1 MKQDAARRFLFT
13 ICVKTPSR
21 HHVLLFKA
29 SLMAKRKR
37 SSRSRTIPATPGSI
51 ARSARGTLRSYSLGA
66 LPILDHLLKRMKLEE
81 FLQGYLPKERR
92 GCRITAARGLTV
104 LVKNFLLARE
114 PIYGLG
120 EWAAA
125 CAPDALGLSPEQLLL
140 LNDDRAGRWMTGLFR
155 SDRPSLLL
163 ALMGHVAREFT
174 LGLDELH
181 NDSTTVTFSGAYTD
195 AAKEQR
201 RGVQKTLMITW
212 GHNKD
217 HRPDLKQLLYILT
230 ITSDGGV
237 PVHFRAANGN
247 VTDDT
252 THRDTWNLLCQLAG
266 RKDFLY
272 VADCKLATIENMNH
286 IAKEHG
292 RFVSVLPRTR
302 SEDGT
307 FRERVRQA
315 KIVWQ
320 DLWNKTDEEG
330 QILDQF
336 SVCNTPEVTPEGYR
350 LWWFHSTCKAERD
363 LTVRD
368 RKLKR
373 AEQELRRWQEK
384 LRSPRSRHR
393 EPAKVQEAVDEILN
407 ECDVKGL
414 VQVRIEQCP
423 KDTYRQEGRGR
434 PGKDTVY
441 VKQTSLRLDLHYAVD
456 ADAVGREC
464 LTDGIFPLVTNDLKL
479 SALEVLQA
487 YKRQPQ
493 IERRFEQLKTDFS
506 LAPVFLKDVGRIEAF
521 LCVYFFALLVESL
534 LEREIRLAM
543 EREGIES
550 LPLYPEGRDCRR
562 PTTRRLLDLFAP
574 IQRHILIHRRDES
587 VAMLT
592 DLAPLHRTVL
602 RLLGLSTTIYH

>member
-1 MKQDAARRFLFT
+1 
-13 ICVKTPSR
+13 
-21 HHVLLFKA
+21 
-29 SLMAKRKR
+29 MAKRKK
-37 SSRSRTIPATPGSI
+37 SSRSRAVAATPGSI
-51 ARSARGTLRSYSLGA
+51 ARSADGTLRSYSLGA
-66 LPILDHLLKRMKLEE
+66 LPILDNLLKRMKLEE
-81 FLQGYLPKERR
+81 FLRDYLPKERR
-92 GCRITAARGLTV
+92 GSRITAARGLTV

-125 CAPDALGLSPEQLLL
+125 CAPDALGVSPEQVLL
-140 LNDDRAGRWMTGLFR
+140 LNDDRAGRWMTRLFR

-163 ALMGHVAREFT
+163 ALVGHVVREFV
-174 LGLDELH
+174 LALDELH
-181 NDSTTVTFSGAYTD
+181 NDSTTATFSGAYTD
-195 AAKEQR
+195 AAEEQR
-201 RGVQKTLMITW
+201 RGVQKTLAITW

-237 PVHFRAANGN
+237 PVHFRAASGN

-252 THRDTWNLLCQLAG
+252 THCDTWDLLCQLAG

-286 IAKEHG
+286 IAKEQG

-302 SEDGT
+302 REDGA
-307 FRERVRQA
+307 FRQRVRQGQV
-315 KIVWQ
+315 VWQ
-320 DLWNKTDEEG
+320 DLWGKTDEEG
-330 QILDQF
+330 QVLDQF
-336 SVCNTPEVTPEGYR
+336 SVYDTPEVTPEGYH
-350 LWWFHSTCKAERD
+350 LWWFHSTRKAELD
-363 LTVRD
+363 LAVRD
-368 RKLKR
+368 RRLKR
-373 AEQELRRWQEK
+373 AEQELCQWQQK

-393 EPAKVQEAVDEILN
+393 EAGKVQEAVDAILK

-423 KDTYRQEGRGR
+423 HDTYHQERRGR

-441 VKQTSLRLDLHYAVD
+441 VKETSLRLDLHYAIE
-456 ADAVGREC
+456 AEAVGQER

-479 SALEVLQA
+479 SALEVLHA

-493 IERRFEQLKTDFS
+493 IERRFAQLKTDFR

-521 LCVYFFALLVESL
+521 LCVYFFALLAEAL
-534 LEREIRLAM
+534 LERELRRAM
-543 EREGIES
+543 EREGLES

-562 PTTRRLLDLFAP
+562 PTTRRMIDVFSPL
-574 IQRHILIHRRDES
+574 QRHILSHRGEEP
-587 VAMLT
+587 VVLLT
-592 DLAPLHRTVL
+592 ELAPLHRKIL
-602 RLLGLSTTIYH
+602 RLLGLPTTIYR

>member
-1 MKQDAARRFLFT
+1 
-13 ICVKTPSR
+13 
-21 HHVLLFKA
+21 
-29 SLMAKRKR
+29 MAKRKR
-37 SSRSRTIPATPGSI
+37 SSRSRAVPATPGSI
-51 ARSARGTLRSYSLGA
+51 ARSASGTLRSYSLGA

-81 FLQGYLPKERR
+81 FLRDYLPKERR
-92 GCRITAARGLTV
+92 GTRITAACGLTV
-104 LVKNFLLARE
+104 LVRNFLLARE

-125 CAPDALGLSPEQLLL
+125 CAPDALGLSPEQVLL
-140 LNDDRAGRWMTGLFR
+140 LNDDRAGRFLTRLFR

-163 ALMGHVAREFT
+163 ALMSHVVREFA
-174 LGLDELH
+174 
-181 NDSTTVTFSGAYTD
+181 TFSGAYAD
-195 AAKEQR
+195 AAEEKR
-201 RGVQKTLMITW
+201 RGVQTTLAITW

-237 PVHFRAANGN
+237 PVHFRVASGN

-252 THRDTWNLLCQLAG
+252 THRDTWDLLCQLAG

-302 SEDGT
+302 SEDGA
-307 FRERVRQA
+307 FRQRVRQGQA
-315 KIVWQ
+315 VWH
-320 DLWNKTDEEG
+320 DLWDKTDDEG
-330 QILDQF
+330 QVLDQF
-336 SVCNTPEVTPEGYR
+336 SVYDTPEVTPEGYH
-350 LWWFHSTCKAERD
+350 LWWFHSTRKAELD
-363 LTVRD
+363 LAIRD
-368 RKLKR
+368 RRLKR
-373 AEQELRRWQEK
+373 AEQALCQWQQK

-393 EPAKVQEAVDEILN
+393 EEGKVQEAVNAILKD
-407 ECDVKGL
+407 CDVEGL

-423 KDTYRQEGRGR
+423 HDTYRQERRGR

-441 VKQTSLRLDLHYAVD
+441 VKETSMRLDLHYTID
-456 ADAVGREC
+456 AEAVGRER
-464 LTDGIFPLVTNDLKL
+464 LTDGIFPLVTNDLEL
-479 SALEVLQA
+479 SALEVLHA

-493 IERRFEQLKTDFS
+493 IERRFEQLKTDFC

-521 LCVYFFALLVESL
+521 LCVYFFALLAEAL
-534 LEREIRLAM
+534 LERELRRAM
-543 EREGIES
+543 EREELES

-562 PTTRRLLDLFAP
+562 PTTRRMIDVFSP
-574 IQRHILIHRRDES
+574 IQRHVLSRRGEDP
-587 VAMLT
+587 VVLLT
-592 DLAPLHRTVL
+592 ELAPLHRKIL

>member
-1 MKQDAARRFLFT
+1 
-13 ICVKTPSR
+13 
-21 HHVLLFKA
+21 
-29 SLMAKRKR
+29 MAKRKV
-37 SSRSRTIPATPGSI
+37 SSRSRAVPATPGSI
-51 ARSARGTLRSYSLGA
+51 ARSARGTLRSYGLGA
-66 LPILDHLLKRMKLEE
+66 LPILDYLLKRMKLEE
-81 FLQGYLPKERR
+81 FLRDYLPKERR

-125 CAPDALGLSPEQLLL
+125 CAPDALGLSPEQVLL
-140 LNDDRAGRWMTGLFR
+140 LNDDRAGRWMTRLFR

-163 ALMGHVAREFT
+163 ALMGHVVREFV
-174 LGLDELH
+174 LALDELH
-181 NDSTTVTFSGAYTD
+181 NDSTTATFSGAYTD
-195 AAKEQR
+195 AAEEQR
-201 RGVQKTLMITW
+201 RGMQTTLAITW

-237 PVHFRAANGN
+237 PVHFRAASGN

-252 THRDTWNLLCQLAG
+252 THCDTWDLLCQLAG

-302 SEDGT
+302 SEDDA
-307 FRERVRQA
+307 FRQRIRQGQA
-315 KIVWQ
+315 VWQ

-336 SVCNTPEVTPEGYR
+336 SVHDTPEVTPEGYH
-350 LWWFHSTCKAERD
+350 LWWFHSTRKAEMD
-363 LTVRD
+363 LAVRD
-368 RKLKR
+368 RRLKR
-373 AEQELRRWQEK
+373 AEQELCQWQQK

-393 EPAKVQEAVDEILN
+393 ETGKVQEAVDAILKDR
-407 ECDVKGL
+407 DVKSL

-423 KDTYRQEGRGR
+423 RDTYHQERRGR

-441 VKQTSLRLDLHYAVD
+441 VKETSLRLDLQYTID
-456 ADAVGREC
+456 AEAVGRER
-464 LTDGIFPLVTNDLKL
+464 LTDGIFPLLTNDLKL
-479 SALEVLQA
+479 SALEVLHA
-487 YKRQPQ
+487 YKNQPQ
-493 IERRFEQLKTDFS
+493 IERRFEQLKTDFR

-521 LCVYFFALLVESL
+521 LCVYFFALLAEAL
-534 LEREIRLAM
+534 LERELRRAM
-543 EREGIES
+543 EREGLES

-562 PTTRRLLDLFAP
+562 PTTRRMIDVFSP
-574 IQRHILIHRRDES
+574 IQRHVLSHHGNEP
-587 VAMLT
+587 VVLLT
-592 DLAPLHRTVL
+592 ELAPLHRKLL
-602 RLLGLSTTIYH
+602 RLLRLPTTIYR

>member
-1 MKQDAARRFLFT
+1 
-13 ICVKTPSR
+13 
-21 HHVLLFKA
+21 
-29 SLMAKRKR
+29 MAKRKR
-37 SSRSRTIPATPGSI
+37 SSRSRAVAATPGSI

-81 FLQGYLPKERR
+81 FLGDYLPKERR
-92 GCRITAARGLTV
+92 GCQITAARGLTV

-125 CAPDALGLSPEQLLL
+125 CAPDVLSLSPEQVLL
-140 LNDDRAGRWMTGLFR
+140 LNDDRAGRWMTRLFR

-163 ALMGHVAREFT
+163 ALMGHVVREFA
-174 LGLDELH
+174 LALDELH
-181 NDSTTVTFSGAYTD
+181 NDSTTATFSGAYTD
-195 AAKEQR
+195 AAEEQR
-201 RGVQKTLMITW
+201 RGVQKTLAITW

-237 PVHFRAANGN
+237 PVHFRAASGN

-252 THRDTWNLLCQLAG
+252 THCDTWDLLCQLAG
-266 RKDFLY
+266 HKDFLY

-302 SEDGT
+302 REDDA
-307 FRERVRQA
+307 FRQRVRQGQV
-315 KIVWQ
+315 VWR
-320 DLWNKTDEEG
+320 DLWDKTDEEG
-330 QILDQF
+330 QVLDQF
-336 SVCNTPEVTPEGYR
+336 SVHDTPEVTPESYH
-350 LWWFHSTCKAERD
+350 LWWFHSTRKAELD
-363 LTVRD
+363 LAVRD
-368 RKLKR
+368 RRLKR
-373 AEQELRRWQEK
+373 AEQELRQWQQK

-393 EPAKVQEAVDEILN
+393 EAAKVQEAVDEILK

-414 VQVRIEQCP
+414 FQIRIEQCP
-423 KDTYRQEGRGR
+423 HDTYRQEGRGR

-441 VKQTSLRLDLHYAVD
+441 VKETSLRLDLHYTID
-456 ADAVGREC
+456 AEAVGRER
-464 LTDGIFPLVTNDLKL
+464 LTDGIFPLVTNDRKL
-479 SALEVLQA
+479 SALEVLHA

-493 IERRFEQLKTDFS
+493 IERRFEQLKTDFR

-521 LCVYFFALLVESL
+521 LCVYFFALLAEAL
-534 LEREIRLAM
+534 LERELRRAM
-543 EREGIES
+543 EREGLES

-562 PTTRRLLDLFAP
+562 PTTRRMIDVFSP
-574 IQRHILIHRRDES
+574 IQRHVLSRRGEEP
-587 VAMLT
+587 VVLLT
-592 DLAPLHRTVL
+592 ELAPLHRKIL
-602 RLLGLSTTIYH
+602 RLLGLPTTIYR